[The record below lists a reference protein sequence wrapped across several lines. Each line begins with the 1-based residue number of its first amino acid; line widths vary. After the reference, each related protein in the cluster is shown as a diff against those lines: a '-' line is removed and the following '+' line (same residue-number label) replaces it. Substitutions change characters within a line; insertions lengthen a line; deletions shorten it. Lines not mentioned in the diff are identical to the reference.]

1 MAKDLQIIENLFFSD
16 EFSELNAYSNR
27 FDLFKIMR
35 IKDKELIHSN
45 ILAVLLNPNE
55 THGMGYTF
63 LNLFTK
69 ELKKCVLS
77 NSGNNVKEISL
88 VNIISTINSKVVVY
102 RELDYIDLVIV
113 FPEARVVIGIENK
126 IWASERDKQI
136 EDYQKAM
143 ESGYPDYHK
152 ALVFLTPTGR
162 IPNTSNKQSE
172 IPVYCMSYEVIAKI
186 AKVSINNANQ
196 SAQFFL
202 DQFIYHVESYM
213 TGSSEIQELCWQIF
227 QKHPDAYKRI
237 SNNFEYCVSRRIREI
252 FDSISLKIGQVD
264 FELELIHNK
273 NNYDFN
279 IRRNTWPQGIWI
291 KIYKH
296 GWFGIFP
303 FVKEAEKNLIEQY
316 FHQQPVLTKNWG
328 KLYYFSSNK
337 HLDKDRCIK
346 SEGNEIDEENANE
359 ALRRLKQFVD
369 EIDKAVVTAST
380 LTKQNARIK
389 NERWLKLTFDKSYFD
404 SFSSYPNNQYLTVLI
419 VNSDNSVSL
428 SVGEAHSMIIE
439 EPEVILNPVKL
450 SEDQMASIAEV
461 IRKLAFD
468 PDAAS
473 AELKQ
478 SSVIEHVGHFNPINI
493 KLEKF
498 DNEEL
503 KNGKIILSFECDAM
517 FIENGLL
524 SKIDKLINLN

>member
-1 MAKDLQIIENLFFSD
+1 MLFSRNLKEVD
-16 EFSELNAYSNR
+16 PLN
-27 FDLFKIMR
+27 
-35 IKDKELIHSN
+35 
-45 ILAVLLNPNE
+45 V
-55 THGMGYTF
+55 
-63 LNLFTK
+63 
-69 ELKKCVLS
+69 
-77 NSGNNVKEISL
+77 
-88 VNIISTINSKVVVY
+88 
-102 RELDYIDLVIV
+102 
-113 FPEARVVIGIENK
+113 
-126 IWASERDKQI
+126 
-136 EDYQKAM
+136 
-143 ESGYPDYHK
+143 
-152 ALVFLTPTGR
+152 
-162 IPNTSNKQSE
+162 
-172 IPVYCMSYEVIAKI
+172 
-186 AKVSINNANQ
+186 
-196 SAQFFL
+196 
-202 DQFIYHVESYM
+202 
-213 TGSSEIQELCWQIF
+213 
-227 QKHPDAYKRI
+227 
-237 SNNFEYCVSRRIREI
+237 
-252 FDSISLKIGQVD
+252 SLKIGQVD
-264 FELELIHNK
+264 FELELVHNK
-273 NNYDFN
+273 DKYDLN
-279 IRRNTWPQGIWI
+279 IRRRTWPQGILI

-303 FVKEAEKNLIEQY
+303 FVKEAEKNLIQQY
-316 FHQQPVLTKNWG
+316 FHQQPVPNKNSG
-328 KLYYFSSNK
+328 ELYYFSSNT
-337 HLDKDRCIK
+337 HLDKERCIK
-346 SEGNEIDEENANE
+346 SDGNEIDEEDVYE
-359 ALRRLKQFVD
+359 ALSRLKQFVD
-369 EIDKAVVTAST
+369 EIDKAVV
-380 LTKQNARIK
+380 QNQLFTK